1 MCVERCDTIG
11 LPRRALR
18 GGARPR
24 GHHPGRGR
32 PVRLSRLCAHR
43 DAHPGGDGRPAGRR
57 TGAGHPLQVL
67 RLPGRSSGH
76 APGRYPAD
84 RAHVRHASGRRARP
98 LALPLHPARL
108 SRGRDGEPGAGP
120 RAHPVRRGMHRG
132 SGTGGRCRD
141 RRAVRRGAAAGR
153 SDAVRARH
161 GYGRGAP
168 GPARALRCLR
178 AVEGRGAGRL
188 SQLRLRGPRPPVR
201 CRHGARWGR

>member
-32 PVRLSRLCAHR
+32 PVRLSRLRAHR

-57 TGAGHPLQVL
+57 TGAGHSLQVL
-67 RLPGRSSGH
+67 RLPGRPSGH
-76 APGRYPAD
+76 APGRHPAD
-84 RAHVRHASGRRARP
+84 RAHVRHAPGQRPRP
-98 LALPLHPARL
+98 LALPLHPAGL

-120 RAHPVRRGMHRG
+120 RAHPVRRGVHRG
-132 SGTGGRCRD
+132 SGAGGRCRD
-141 RRAVRRGAAAGR
+141 CGALRRGAAAGR

-161 GYGRGAP
+161 GHGRGAP
-168 GPARALRCLR
+168 GPARALGGRR
-178 AVEGRGAGRL
+178 AVEGRGAGCL
-188 SQLRLRGPRPPVR
+188 SRLRLRGPRPFV
-201 CRHGARWGR
+201 